1 MSRNP
6 HIEAIHEAR
15 YDLETCAPGETA
27 QAKGKLEKLLLE
39 AIQLSRSK
47 VTPAELLDALF
58 DDYKAFRKGKRIQQW
73 PKL

>member
-15 YDLETCAPGETA
+15 YDLETSAPGETA
-27 QAKGKLEKLLLE
+27 QAKAKLDKLLAE
-39 AIQLSRSK
+39 AIQRSGSK

-58 DDYKAFRKGKRIQQW
+58 DDYKRFRKGKRVQEW